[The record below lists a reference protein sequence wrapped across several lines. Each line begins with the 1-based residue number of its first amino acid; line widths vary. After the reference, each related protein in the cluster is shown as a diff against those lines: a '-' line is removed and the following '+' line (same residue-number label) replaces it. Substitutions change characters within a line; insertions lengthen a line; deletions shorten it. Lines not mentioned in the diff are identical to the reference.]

1 MRTES
6 DQGEPYS
13 PMRLLD
19 MLEFRF
25 GAFQAIAY
33 ASLELSRKRPSG
45 QLAMDRLTAEAILE
59 FGDDLRQANAAA
71 ERYSRVPISS
81 GPQT

>member
-1 MRTES
+1 MMRTES

-13 PMRLLD
+13 PMRLLE

-33 ASLELSRKRPSG
+33 ASLELSRKRPAG
-45 QLAMDRLTAEAILE
+45 QLPMDRLTAEAILE

-71 ERYSRVPISS
+71 EAYHRTP
-81 GPQT
+81 G